1 MILNE
6 LKVGDRGKIAK
17 FLGGQPDYRRHLL
30 MLGATPGVTF
40 EVVRVAPMGDP
51 IEIRVR
57 GSVGSDPKGEP
68 KSSKLKSSN
77 QGESLVSN
85 IFELH
90 RRQP

>member
-17 FLGGQPDYRRHLL
+17 FLGGQPDYQRHLL
-30 MLGATPGVTF
+30 MLGATPGATF

-57 GSVGSDPKGEP
+57 GSMVSVRKGEAEIVEVE
-68 KSSKLKSSN
+68 KL
-77 QGESLVSN
+77 
-85 IFELH
+85 
-90 RRQP
+90 

>member
-57 GSVGSDPKGEP
+57 GSMVSIRKGEAEIVEVE
-68 KSSKLKSSN
+68 KL
-77 QGESLVSN
+77 
-85 IFELH
+85 
-90 RRQP
+90 

>member
-51 IEIRVR
+51 IVR
-57 GSVGSDPKGEP
+57 GSMVSVRKGEAEIVEVE
-68 KSSKLKSSN
+68 KL
-77 QGESLVSN
+77 
-85 IFELH
+85 
-90 RRQP
+90 

>member
-30 MLGATPGVTF
+30 MLGATPGATF

-57 GSVGSDPKGEP
+57 GSMVSVRKGEAEIVEVE
-68 KSSKLKSSN
+68 KLYSGRTTRV
-77 QGESLVSN
+77 QTYC
-85 IFELH
+85 LH

>member
-17 FLGGQPDYRRHLL
+17 FLGGQPDYRRYLL

-57 GSVGSDPKGEP
+57 GSMVSVRKGEAEIVEVE
-68 KSSKLKSSN
+68 KL
-77 QGESLVSN
+77 
-85 IFELH
+85 
-90 RRQP
+90 